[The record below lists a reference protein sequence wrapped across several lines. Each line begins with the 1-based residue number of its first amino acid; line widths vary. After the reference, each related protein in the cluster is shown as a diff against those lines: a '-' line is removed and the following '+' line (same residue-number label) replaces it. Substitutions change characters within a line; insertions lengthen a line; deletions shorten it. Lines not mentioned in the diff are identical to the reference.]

1 MDRQRPGIMLCGSP
15 PLEHENTSEA
25 LKLRDLGETLYF
37 MQSHALEFQPSLY
50 RWNLNDGALVL

>member
-1 MDRQRPGIMLCGSP
+1 MDRQLPGIMLCGSP

-37 MQSHALEFQPSLY
+37 MQSHVVGSPTAFVSMASE
-50 RWNLNDGALVL
+50 